1 MKRASF
7 LALFVATQLI
17 ATISIQLI
25 VVRNAGI
32 GTETDSFIA
41 AQSIALILASILQ
54 AGLQSYWLPKL
65 SANTGHL
72 EAWKLILES
81 AIWQSIILSFIAFGI
96 FGLTASLWIQFV
108 FSAFEPQQLEMTRT
122 FFFIFSASSALNVI
136 SYQLTIALRTRESFL
151 PTEALNAI
159 TTAALIPIIH
169 HFAKPGDLV
178 YVASILATRSIFIIT
193 IQLKL
198 LSWPAI
204 RGRKSEDTIDSWKRM
219 QPVIMGASLY
229 KTLPLVDRSLAA
241 LAPPGGLTIF
251 NLAQTGVGA
260 LSSILERSLCAPMTA
275 RFGRY
280 VTEHHWKQLKNS
292 YRSGVAKITAATGI
306 YLLAMIL
313 TKGQFEAFASAM
325 LKVPSTTS
333 EDLWWLCILLA
344 GYLHVAASGTLVVAV
359 IQSLGDTKTPVRIA
373 IIGFLLSLPLKVGG
387 HLIFG
392 IKGIVMG
399 SSIHYIINM
408 VIMTIYCERK
418 LHDASTEQRNS

>member
-7 LALFVATQLI
+7 LALFVATQLV

-25 VVRNAGI
+25 IVRNVGI
-32 GTETDSFIA
+32 GAETDSFIA
-41 AQSIALILASILQ
+41 AQSIALVLASVLQ

-65 SANTGHL
+65 SANTAHL
-72 EAWKLILES
+72 ERWKLIMES
-81 AIWQSIILSFIAFGI
+81 AIWQSFSLSFVAFGML
-96 FGLTASLWIQFV
+96 GLTASLWMPLV

-122 FFFIFSASSALNVI
+122 FFYIFSASSALTVI

-151 PTEALNAI
+151 PTEALNAV
-159 TTAALIPIIH
+159 TTALLIPIIYN
-169 HFAKPGDLV
+169 FANPGNLV
-178 YVASILATRSIFIIT
+178 YIASILATRSICIIT

-204 RGRKSEDTIDSWKRM
+204 RVRKVEDTKDSWKQM
-219 QPVIMGASLY
+219 QPVLVGASFY
-229 KTLPLVDRSLAA
+229 KTLPLIDRSLVA

-260 LSSILERSLCAPMTA
+260 LSSILERSLCAPITA
-275 RFGRY
+275 QFGRY
-280 VTEHHWKQLKNS
+280 AAEHNWAQLKNS
-292 YRSGVAKITAATGI
+292 YRSGVTKITAATGI
-306 YLLAMIL
+306 YLLLMML
-313 TKGQFEAFASAM
+313 TKEQFEALASAM

-333 EDLWWLCILLA
+333 EDLWWLCVLLA

-359 IQSLGDTKTPVRIA
+359 IQSLSDTKAPVRIA
-373 IIGFLLSLPLKVGG
+373 IIGFFLSLPLKVGG
-387 HLIFG
+387 YLLFG

-399 SSIHYIINM
+399 STIHYIINM

-418 LHDASTEQRNS
+418 LHDASTEHRKT